1 MVPPRFRVS
10 LIMIECL
17 DPIVLL
23 IMTKKMSFVNSGQVF
38 YSSAKI
44 ISSSENILLEKGFSL
59 SQNQSWRLPQEQ
71 ECRD

>member
-1 MVPPRFRVS
+1 
-10 LIMIECL
+10 
-17 DPIVLL
+17 
-23 IMTKKMSFVNSGQVF
+23 MTKKMSFVNSGQVF